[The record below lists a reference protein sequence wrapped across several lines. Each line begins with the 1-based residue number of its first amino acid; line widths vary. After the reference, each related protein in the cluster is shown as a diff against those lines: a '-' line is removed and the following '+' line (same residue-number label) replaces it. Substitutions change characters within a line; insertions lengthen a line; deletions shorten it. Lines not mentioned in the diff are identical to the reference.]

1 MLVGM
6 NYGLMVI
13 SVTIAEFHRLTCNL
27 TWDLKFSLK
36 LAANSI
42 DDMHNNVHQL
52 IASNLIILNLY
63 NLEITGMYQ
72 AVPERTAC
80 MEVDCSDL

>member
-1 MLVGM
+1 MGM

-13 SVTIAEFHRLTCNL
+13 SVTIAEFHHFTCNL
-27 TWDLKFSLK
+27 GSYKFSLK

-42 DDMHNNVHQL
+42 DDMHNNVQQL
-52 IASNLIILNLY
+52 IASNLIILNVY

-72 AVPERTAC
+72 AVPEKTAC